1 MNRVEQ
7 RKQRLMQDLRE
18 NLKTAYGT
26 DLGPDLGSW
35 PAQLRKPIEEASEEP
50 ENRMRRTMKDI
61 AEALH
66 LSWSDEFPTDHPYE
80 AELDGQIFNGN
91 KRVAVVELEDKNNK
105 QIRAA
110 LLDLL
115 THPHRNKML
124 VLGGAAA
131 CDPPKAAAHIRKVLG
146 LLSALVGESR
156 VGVFTE
162 AELKQEPGILGRFL
176 ELP

>member
-7 RKQRLMQDLRE
+7 RKQHLMQELRE
-18 NLKTAYGT
+18 SLKTAYRI
-26 DLGPDLGSW
+26 DLGPDLSSW
-35 PAQLRKPIEEASEEP
+35 PPELRKAIEEASEEP
-50 ENRMRRTMKDI
+50 EDRMRRTMKDI
-61 AEALH
+61 SEALH

-91 KRVAVVELEDKNNK
+91 KRVAVVELEAKNNK
-105 QIRAA
+105 QVRAA

-115 THPHRNKML
+115 THPDCNKML
-124 VLGGAAA
+124 VLGNAAA
-131 CDPPKAAAHIRKVLG
+131 CDPPKAATHIRKVLG
-146 LLSALVGESR
+146 LLSPLVGESR
-156 VGVFTE
+156 VAVFTE